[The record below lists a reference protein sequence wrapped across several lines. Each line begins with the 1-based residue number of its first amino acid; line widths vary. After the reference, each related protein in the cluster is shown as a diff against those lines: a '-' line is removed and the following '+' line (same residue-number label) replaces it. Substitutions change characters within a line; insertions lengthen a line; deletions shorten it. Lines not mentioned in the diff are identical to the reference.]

1 MTGAREQMLEA
12 IRDGLRHAVL
22 PDAESDVAAAPRAVS
37 AGTAGTAD
45 TVDAAGRELLWRQFT
60 GVLTALTGRV
70 HHAASAAEAAGIVM
84 AVAAEHGARTCLS
97 WDGDQLGCD
106 GLLEELASRG
116 LARVPSD
123 LSFDAGQRAAEVPA
137 LGDVVLGLTG
147 SDAAIADAGA
157 IVLAS
162 GPGRGRLA
170 SLLPPVH
177 VAIVSASRI
186 WPSLPA
192 MLTDEPDLV
201 GRGANT
207 VVIAGPS
214 RTADIEMTLTHG
226 VHGPKHLHVVV
237 MP

>member
-1 MTGAREQMLEA
+1 MTSAREQILGA
-12 IRDGLRHAVL
+12 VRGGLRRAVL
-22 PDAESDVAAAPRAVS
+22 PDAATGPVAMPP
-37 AGTAGTAD
+37 TAIAD
-45 TVDAAGRELLWRQFT
+45 RHDLWEAFT
-60 GVLTALTGRV
+60 RTLTALTGRV
-70 HHAASAAEAAGIVM
+70 HHAASAAEAAEII
-84 AVAAEHGARTCLS
+84 AEVAAEHGARSFLS
-97 WDGDQLGCD
+97 WDAGHLGCN
-106 GLLEELASRG
+106 GLLDALASRQ
-116 LARVPSD
+116 LVRVAYD
-123 LSFDAGQRAAEVPA
+123 LSFDAARRAEEVPA
-137 LGDVVLGLTG
+137 MGEVTIGVTG

-157 IVLAS
+157 VVLAS

-177 VAIVSASRI
+177 VAIASAARI

-192 MLTDEPDLV
+192 LLADEPGLV

-226 VHGPKHLHVVV
+226 VHGPKHLHVIV

>member
-1 MTGAREQMLEA
+1 MTDARAQILGA

-22 PDAESDVAAAPRAVS
+22 PDADDDAAAPPV
-37 AGTAGTAD
+37 AGAID
-45 TVDAAGRELLWRQFT
+45 RDALWRQFT
-60 GVLTALTGRV
+60 QVLTALTGHV
-70 HHAASAAEAAGIVM
+70 HHAASADEAAGII
-84 AVAAEHGARTCLS
+84 ADIAAAHGARTYLS

-106 GLLEELASRG
+106 GLHEVLASRG
-116 LARVPSD
+116 LARDTYD
-123 LSFDAGQRAAEVPA
+123 LSFEAGQRAAEVPA
-137 LGDVVLGLTG
+137 LGEVVLGLTG

-157 IVLAS
+157 IVITS

-177 VAIVSASRI
+177 VALLSASRI

-192 MLTDEPDLV
+192 LLAEMPGLV
-201 GRGANT
+201 GRGANM
-207 VVIAGPS
+207 VVVAGPS

-226 VHGPKHLHVVV
+226 VHGPKHLHAVV

>member
-1 MTGAREQMLEA
+1 MNAARDQILGAV
-12 IRDGLRHAVL
+12 RDGLRRAVL
-22 PDAESDVAAAPRAVS
+22 PGANADAIALPRA
-37 AGTAGTAD
+37 
-45 TVDAAGRELLWRQFT
+45 GRTDPQALWERFAHT
-60 GVLTALTGRV
+60 LTALTGRV
-70 HHAASAAEAAGIVM
+70 HHATSAGQAADVVAAI
-84 AVAAEHGARTCLS
+84 AAEHGAQAFLS
-97 WDGDQLGCD
+97 WNDDQLGCD
-106 GLLEELASRG
+106 GLTGLLASRD
-116 LARVPSD
+116 LRRVTYD
-123 LSFDAGQRAAEVPA
+123 LVFDAAGRAADVPA
-137 LGDVVLGLTG
+137 LGEVVLGLTG

-157 IVLAS
+157 IVLVS

-177 VAIVSASRI
+177 VAIVSAARI

-192 MLTDEPDLV
+192 LLADEPDLV

-226 VHGPKHLHVVV
+226 VHGPKHVHVIV

>member
-1 MTGAREQMLEA
+1 MTSAREQILGA
-12 IRDGLRHAVL
+12 VRDGLRRAVL
-22 PDAESDVAAAPRAVS
+22 PDA
-37 AGTAGTAD
+37 
-45 TVDAAGRELLWRQFT
+45 AAGPVTLPHEELADRQALWQTFT
-60 GVLTALTGRV
+60 RTLTALTGRV
-70 HHAASAAEAAGIVM
+70 HHAASAAEAAGIIT
-84 AVAAEHGARTCLS
+84 AVAAEHGARAFLS
-97 WDGDQLGCD
+97 WEAGHLGCD
-106 GLLEELASRG
+106 GLLDALASRQ
-116 LARVPSD
+116 LVRVDYD
-123 LSFDAGQRAAEVPA
+123 LSVDAARRADEVHA
-137 LGDVVLGLTG
+137 IGEVVVGLTG

-177 VAIVSASRI
+177 VAIASAARI

-192 MLTDEPDLV
+192 LLEDEPGLV

-226 VHGPKHLHVVV
+226 VHGPKHLHVIV

>member
-1 MTGAREQMLEA
+1 MTDARAQILGA
-12 IRDGLRHAVL
+12 IRNGLRHAVL
-22 PDAESDVAAAPRAVS
+22 PGATGDAVAPH
-37 AGTAGTAD
+37 AGAL
-45 TVDAAGRELLWRQFT
+45 DAQRLWPPFEQA
-60 GVLTALTGRV
+60 LTALTGHV
-70 HHAASAAEAAGIVM
+70 HHAASAVEAATIV
-84 AVAAEHGARTCLS
+84 AAIAAEHGARTFLG

-106 GLLEELASRG
+106 GLLDALASRG
-116 LARVPSD
+116 LARLPYD
-123 LSFDAGQRAAEVPA
+123 LAFDAAGRATDVPA
-137 LGDVVLGLTG
+137 LGDIVLGLTG

-157 IVLAS
+157 IVLVS

-177 VAIVSASRI
+177 VAIAAASRI

-192 MLTDEPDLV
+192 LLEDEPGLV

-226 VHGPKHLHVVV
+226 VHGPKHLHVIV

>member
-1 MTGAREQMLEA
+1 MTSAREQILDA
-12 IRDGLRHAVL
+12 VRDALRRAVL
-22 PDAESDVAAAPRAVS
+22 PDAAAGPVAMPRAEH
-37 AGTAGTAD
+37 AD
-45 TVDAAGRELLWRQFT
+45 PQTLWQTFT
-60 GVLTALTGRV
+60 RVLTALTGHV
-70 HHAASAAEAAGIVM
+70 HRATSVAEAAEIVA
-84 AVAAEHGARTCLS
+84 AVAAEHGARSYLS
-97 WDGDQLGCD
+97 WDADHLGCD
-106 GLLEELASRG
+106 GLIDALASRQ
-116 LARVPSD
+116 LARQAYY
-123 LSFDAGQRAAEVPA
+123 LSFDAARRADELPA
-137 LGDVVLGLTG
+137 LGEVVLGLTG

-177 VAIVSASRI
+177 VAIASAARI

-192 MLTDEPDLV
+192 LLEDAPDLV

-226 VHGPKHLHVVV
+226 VHGPKHLHVIV

>member
-1 MTGAREQMLEA
+1 MTGARAQMLGA

-22 PDAESDVAAAPRAVS
+22 PDAEAGAAATPR
-37 AGTAGTAD
+37 AGTAVPTVTAGT
-45 TVDAAGRELLWRQFT
+45 VGPEMLWRQFT
-60 GVLTALTGRV
+60 DVLTALTGHV
-70 HHAASAAEAAGIVM
+70 HHATSAVEAADIVL
-84 AVAAEHGARTCLS
+84 AVAAEHGARTCLG

-106 GLLEELASRG
+106 GLLEELAARG
-116 LARVPSD
+116 LARTTYD
-123 LSFDAGQRAAEVPA
+123 LSFDAGRRSAEVPA

-162 GPGRGRLA
+162 GPGRGRLT

-177 VAIVSASRI
+177 VALVSASRI

-192 MLTDEPDLV
+192 LLADVPDLV

-226 VHGPKHLHVVV
+226 VHGPKHLPVIV